1 MPIYQTPTKTSPV
14 LTSDTWSKGIL
25 VLGRLGINNLVV
37 NPLNL
42 GIIIWRKK
50 SINYDQIEIAARLRK
65 SHI

>member
-50 SINYDQIEIAARLRK
+50 KHKLRPN
-65 SHI
+65 